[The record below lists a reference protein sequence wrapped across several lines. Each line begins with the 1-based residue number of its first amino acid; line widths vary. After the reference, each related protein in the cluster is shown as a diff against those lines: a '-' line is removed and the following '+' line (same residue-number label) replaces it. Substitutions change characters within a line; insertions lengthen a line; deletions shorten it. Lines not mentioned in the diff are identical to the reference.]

1 MSSDCKFEKL
11 PAANVTQA
19 MVVEAAK
26 LFSSAYGVWGPLAE
40 AKMGPFAKQGSKFPD
55 LFSFSFDDFFA
66 RLTYEDVTN
75 PPSGPKPRKKQQQR
89 SRPRSFQ
96 RKTGRLCFRDSLGI
110 SGAAGLLGHTAVC
123 RSRVQRNETGHHGK
137 LEKQKRTTRANSLTL
152 RRSYSS

>member
-1 MSSDCKFEKL
+1 MSSDFKFEKL

-55 LFSFSFDDFFA
+55 FFSFSFSDSFP
-66 RLTYEDVTN
+66 RSTCEDVTN
-75 PPSGPKPRKKQQQR
+75 PPSRPKPHKRQQQR

-96 RKTGRLCFRDSLGI
+96 R
-110 SGAAGLLGHTAVC
+110 
-123 RSRVQRNETGHHGK
+123 
-137 LEKQKRTTRANSLTL
+137 
-152 RRSYSS
+152 